1 MTIVYHAVEL
11 IQTWF
16 TFYPPFANG
25 QSRAVNTSVPYLDKN
40 SDFGLGDMFLVFSM
54 TSA

>member
-16 TFYPPFANG
+16 TFYRHL
-25 QSRAVNTSVPYLDKN
+25 QSRAVNTYVPDLDKN

-54 TSA
+54 PSA